1 MLLSSVVFPERSEG
15 TRSTIGGL
23 CFLVFSLGVLRREAT
38 PVLRASARQIAIIQG
53 GGGVCG
59 GGGRLLVSCLCVV
72 RRVATPRKA
81 ERSEAFHDS
90 KYLLSR

>member
-1 MLLSSVVFPERSEG
+1 MLLSSVVSPERSEG

-53 GGGVCG
+53 GGVCG